1 MSINTYYTILGIT
14 ECATFEEIQKAYRQK
29 ALLYHPDKN
38 KSDNAH
44 DIFIKI
50 QKAYEVLSDP
60 ERRSKYDN
68 DLNSYRQN
76 IFNSIN
82 TDKTNRGKSDIEN
95 IQKQKKSPINKRS
108 YKREK
113 TSINSKNILI
123 FICISII
130 TIYIAYHAN
139 LFNINNHNTDT
150 INPTQRIDDY
160 VEEVAPMV
168 EEVED
173 SNIYK
178 NNHLMNGDSPFTE
191 YFGINSYDDSQDN
204 YITVNNGS
212 DQDAVVILKNITS
225 KKIIRNVYINKHTS
239 YDIRNIPEGIY
250 EMKCVYGNDWNPNL
264 LFNGMKLGMFQSNV
278 HYSSQANYKDYFNM
292 FSERTENGISI
303 PYYEVTL
310 HKVSNGNMRT
320 KKINQSDFF
329 EK

>member
-76 IFNSIN
+76 VFNSIN
-82 TDKTNRGKSDIEN
+82 SKGSNKVDIKEQESLNKQDNKRGRERKKYN
-95 IQKQKKSPINKRS
+95 TKLNKKSKRILQVFICLS
-108 YKREK
+108 FITACIIYHTNNPNNETLTVDTTKSNIHK
-113 TSINSKNILI
+113 DSNNINSDLY
-123 FICISII
+123 SD
-130 TIYIAYHAN
+130 
-139 LFNINNHNTDT
+139 L
-150 INPTQRIDDY
+150 
-160 VEEVAPMV
+160 
-168 EEVED
+168 
-173 SNIYK
+173 YK

-191 YFGINSYDDSQDN
+191 YFGLNLYDDSQEN
-204 YITVNNGS
+204 YITVKNGS
-212 DQDAVVILKNITS
+212 DQDAIVILKNITS

-239 YDIRNIPEGIY
+239 YDIKNIPEGIY
-250 EMKCVYGNDWNPNL
+250 EMKCVYGNEWNPNL
-264 LFNGMKLGMFQSNV
+264 LFDGMKLGMFQSNV
-278 HYSSQANYKDYFNM
+278 YYSSQANYKDYFNM

-320 KKINQSDFF
+320 KKNNQSDFF

>member
-113 TSINSKNILI
+113 ASINSKNILI

-139 LFNINNHNTDT
+139 LFNINKHNTDT
-150 INPTQRIDDY
+150 INPTQKIDDY
-160 VEEVAPMV
+160 VEEVAPIV

-178 NNHLMNGDSPFTE
+178 NNHLMNGDSPFAE

-204 YITVNNGS
+204 YITVN
-212 DQDAVVILKNITS
+212 
-225 KKIIRNVYINKHTS
+225 
-239 YDIRNIPEGIY
+239 DIRNIPEGIY

>member
-150 INPTQRIDDY
+150 INPTQKIDDY
-160 VEEVAPMV
+160 VEEVAPIV

-239 YDIRNIPEGIY
+239 YDIRNIIQWNEVRNVSI
-250 EMKCVYGNDWNPNL
+250 KCTL
-264 LFNGMKLGMFQSNV
+264 LFT
-278 HYSSQANYKDYFNM
+278 SQ
-292 FSERTENGISI
+292 
-303 PYYEVTL
+303 L
-310 HKVSNGNMRT
+310 
-320 KKINQSDFF
+320 
-329 EK
+329 

>member
-82 TDKTNRGKSDIEN
+82 TDKTNRSKSDIEN

-123 FICISII
+123 YTFLII
-130 TIYIAYHAN
+130 F
-139 LFNINNHNTDT
+139 LLVMFF
-150 INPTQRIDDY
+150 
-160 VEEVAPMV
+160 
-168 EEVED
+168 
-173 SNIYK
+173 K
-178 NNHLMNGDSPFTE
+178 
-191 YFGINSYDDSQDN
+191 
-204 YITVNNGS
+204 ITTAS
-212 DQDAVVILKNITS
+212 
-225 KKIIRNVYINKHTS
+225 
-239 YDIRNIPEGIY
+239 
-250 EMKCVYGNDWNPNL
+250 
-264 LFNGMKLGMFQSNV
+264 
-278 HYSSQANYKDYFNM
+278 
-292 FSERTENGISI
+292 
-303 PYYEVTL
+303 
-310 HKVSNGNMRT
+310 
-320 KKINQSDFF
+320 
-329 EK
+329 

>member
-150 INPTQRIDDY
+150 INPTQKIDDY
-160 VEEVAPMV
+160 VEEVAPIV

-173 SNIYK
+173 SNI
-178 NNHLMNGDSPFTE
+178 
-191 YFGINSYDDSQDN
+191 
-204 YITVNNGS
+204 
-212 DQDAVVILKNITS
+212 
-225 KKIIRNVYINKHTS
+225 
-239 YDIRNIPEGIY
+239 
-250 EMKCVYGNDWNPNL
+250 
-264 LFNGMKLGMFQSNV
+264 
-278 HYSSQANYKDYFNM
+278 
-292 FSERTENGISI
+292 
-303 PYYEVTL
+303 
-310 HKVSNGNMRT
+310 
-320 KKINQSDFF
+320 
-329 EK
+329 